1 MKKFAFVLTTGLILS
16 ACNFVKV
23 TETGSNVAVSNS
35 AAVQGCSKVSVLTVK
50 TRDNYVGSMKRS
62 PETIVKELTNL
73 ARNDAM
79 DAGGDTIVPINQ
91 PVDGR
96 QSFDVYRCGN

>member
-1 MKKFAFVLTTGLILS
+1 MKKSVFVLAAVVTLS

-23 TETGSNVAVSNS
+23 SETGSNVAVSNAS
-35 AAVQGCSKVSVLTVK
+35 AVQGCSKVSVLTVK
-50 TRDNYVGSMKRS
+50 TRGNYVGSMKRS
-62 PETIVKELTNL
+62 PETIAKELTNL

-79 DAGGDTIVPINQ
+79 DAGGDTIVPVGQ
-91 PVDGR
+91 PLDGR

>member
-1 MKKFAFVLTTGLILS
+1 MKTIAFLFVASLMLS

-23 TETGSNVAVSNS
+23 TETGSSVAVSNAS
-35 AAVQGCSKVSVLTVK
+35 AVQGCTKVSVLTVK

-62 PETIVKELTNL
+62 PETIAKELTNL

-91 PVDGR
+91 PLDGR
-96 QSFDVYRCGN
+96 QSFDVYQCGN

>member
-1 MKKFAFVLTTGLILS
+1 MKKIAFVLAAGLALS

-23 TETGSNVAVSNS
+23 TETGSTVAVSNAS
-35 AAVQGCSKVSVLTVK
+35 AVQGCSKVSVLTVK
-50 TRDNYVGSMKRS
+50 TRGNYVGSMKRN
-62 PETIVKELTNL
+62 PETIAKELTNL